1 MRTTSEIKDFLWT
14 LCHGVVSYN
23 VYTTSKPR
31 FVKEG
36 IKDFVVVNNPGYLE
50 DITDF
55 RNGEI
60 MDTIGMIELYVKNE
74 ASIEN
79 TAKLHEMESAL
90 INAINNNTNEF
101 FNITSF
107 KSFSAP
113 SFEDFNIV
121 IFTINIIAK

>member
-1 MRTTSEIKDFLWT
+1 MSD
-14 LCHGVVSYN
+14 N

-74 ASIEN
+74 ASIE
-79 TAKLHEMESAL
+79 KHC
-90 INAINNNTNEF
+90 
-101 FNITSF
+101 
-107 KSFSAP
+107 
-113 SFEDFNIV
+113 
-121 IFTINIIAK
+121 